1 MHGVILNIGNGK
13 SAPIR
18 GEIYMPKKLTIEE
31 VADRIK
37 NKFPTWN
44 FKVLDYQS
52 AIKPCH
58 IQCLQCNEIKEYKQL
73 SHLLNKKTPCICTSN
88 ASQYKSIQQIKE
100 LKQFFNCNDEFELI
114 EWTTMNDAKHKPA
127 VSVYHKKCGRIFTRR
142 TTEFY
147 KNRIC
152 PHCDGNAMPDT
163 LEMATRCK
171 EKGYTLLTEYKTLQD
186 KVLIRHDKCGFIW
199 GIKPYRFYKELDG
212 DCPNCNR
219 HISKGERRI
228 MEYLNS
234 KNIQY
239 DREHSF
245 DWQSHKAYR
254 YDYYIP
260 DYNLIIEFHGLQHY
274 EETNFL
280 SSSLETN
287 QEHDKIKMDEALKNS
302 YNYLVIPYSHYS
314 KISEI
319 LDNWFNDYPKGVNN
333 KCMVI
338 ERNIIFS

>member
-1 MHGVILNIGNGK
+1 MHGVILNIGNGS
-13 SAPIR
+13 SAPI
-18 GEIYMPKKLTIEE
+18 EEEFYMPKKLSIKE
-31 VADRIK
+31 VTEKIT
-37 NKFPTWN
+37 NKFPNWN
-44 FKVLDYQS
+44 FQVLDYQS
-52 AIKPCH
+52 ALKPCH
-58 IQCLQCNEIKEYKQL
+58 VQCLECGTIKEYKQL
-73 SHLLNKKTPCICTSN
+73 SHLLNKQTPCICTST

-100 LKQFFNCNDEFELI
+100 LEQFFNNNTEFELV
-114 EWTTMNDAKHKPA
+114 EWTTMNDAKYKPA
-127 VSVYHKKCGRIFTRR
+127 VKVCHKKCGRIFIRR
-142 TTEFY
+142 TTDFY
-147 KNRIC
+147 KNKIC

-163 LEMATRCK
+163 LEIAQRCK

-212 DCPNCNR
+212 DCPNCNH

-228 MEYLNS
+228 MEYLDE
-234 KNIQY
+234 KNIVY

-260 DYNLIIEFHGLQHY
+260 DYNLIIEFHGIQHY

-280 SSSLETN
+280 NSSLKTN
-287 QEHDKIKMDEALKNS
+287 QEHDKIKMQEALDNN

-319 LDNWFNDYPKGVNN
+319 LTNWFNDYPKGVNN

-338 ERNIIFS
+338 ERDVIL